1 MKKEQDVL
9 FLMALAGV
17 GAIIM
22 SGLAVLKQ
30 WIIVFPLTIAVVF
43 LAFLTLYQNRSKFIH
58 ISEKLENYAFIFALI
73 CFIVAFIILFR
84 PV

>member
-1 MKKEQDVL
+1 MMKEQDTL
-9 FLMALAGV
+9 ILMALVGV

-22 SGLAVLKQ
+22 SGLAVFKQ

-43 LAFLTLYQNRSKFIH
+43 LAFMLLYQNRSKFIH

-73 CFIVAFIILFR
+73 FFIVAFILLYR
-84 PV
+84 PA